1 MKAFFKLVEIQ
12 TKLASQLPFLLGTGY
27 VLYFFDTFKVLNFL
41 FMFLSL
47 LTFDMATTAI
57 NNYYDYKK
65 SIKTT
70 GFGYEEHNAIVNY
83 SMKENNV
90 RIIII
95 SLVLIASIFG
105 ILLYINTNIVVLL
118 LGIGSF
124 AAGILYSFGPVP
136 ISRTPFGELLSGG
149 IMGFII
155 PFLAIY
161 IHIYNSDI
169 INFAYEGGMVT
180 LGFDMPFIIRV
191 ILLTIAPMFCIANIM
206 LANNICDMEDDLINK
221 RYTLPLFI
229 GKGRALILYK
239 WLYYIAYGS
248 IIIMLIIKALPLISL
263 AVMITILPVKR
274 NIGKFYKEQQK
285 SRTFVL
291 AVKNLL
297 IIVGATTI
305 TLYIGVVVKLFF

>member
-12 TKLASQLPFLLGTGY
+12 TKLASQLPLLLGTGY
-27 VLYFFDTFKVLNFL
+27 VLYSYDTFITLNFL

-70 GFGYEEHNAIVNY
+70 GFGYEKHNAIVNY
-83 SMKENNV
+83 SMKENRV
-90 RIIII
+90 RTIIIV
-95 SLVLIASIFG
+95 LLLIASIFG
-105 ILLYINTNIVVLL
+105 ILLYMNTNLVVLL

-161 IHIYNSDI
+161 IHLYNSDM
-169 INFAYEGGMVT
+169 INFTYEAGMVN
-180 LGFDMPFIIRV
+180 LGVDMPFMIRV
-191 ILLTIAPMFCIANIM
+191 TLLTIAPMVCIANIM

-229 GKGRALILYK
+229 GKERALTLYK
-239 WLYYIAYGS
+239 GLYVIAYGS
-248 IIIMLIIKALPLISL
+248 ILIMLIIKVLPIISL
-263 AVMITILPVKR
+263 VAMLTLFPIKK
-274 NIGKFYKEQQK
+274 NIDKFYQEQQK
-285 SRTFVL
+285 STTFVL

-297 IIVGATTI
+297 IIVGTTTI
-305 TLYIGVVVKLFF
+305 TLYMGVVMKAFF